1 MYSIDDLD
9 ETKSCEIAYEFE
21 VKSSAG
27 KGTGLF
33 LSIIGDH
40 AKRITD
46 FTAERMNERR
56 VAEAMQAKRDPRGK
70 NPLVHKVE
78 EDVEFSNELIALR
91 IVGWRG
97 TLKEAY
103 SHEAAVKLCTVNS
116 DIKEQILEKSG
127 DMKNFPTPFS
137 TNSASTSDTTH
148 T

>member
-21 VKSSAG
+21 VKNAAG

-33 LSIIGDH
+33 LTIIGDH
-40 AKRITD
+40 AQRITD
-46 FTAERMNERR
+46 FQAQGLNERR
-56 VAEAMQAKRDPRGK
+56 VAEAMHAKRDPRGK

-78 EDVEFSNELIALR
+78 EDVEFSTELIALR

-97 TLKEAY
+97 IKDDY
-103 SHEAAVKLCTVNS
+103 SHEAAVRLCTVNS
-116 DIKEQILEKSG
+116 EIKEQILEKSG

-137 TNSASTSDTTH
+137 TSTPATSDTALI
-148 T
+148 